1 MLKRLVKAVK
11 GKGIDN
17 EIHKSVAMHQHFNR
31 EMGKTKRR
39 LKLKKITVDNNAL
52 LKRIQEVQPTYSR
65 VKWEED
71 ARRNEHH
78 RKVMTLYPEFY
89 KPVDVTNLSKKPLGS
104 IGSNESHSS
113 EGRSRS
119 PYKFPDDNSAGSY
132 SR

>member
-39 LKLKKITVDNNAL
+39 MKLKKITVDNNSL
-52 LKRIQEVQPTYSR
+52 LRRIQEVQPTYSR
-65 VKWEED
+65 VKWEQD
-71 ARRNEHH
+71 AKRNEHL
-78 RKVMTLYPEFY
+78 RKVMTLYPERY
-89 KPVDVTNLSKKPLGS
+89 KPVDISHLNKKKPLGS
-104 IGSNESHSS
+104 IDSNGSLDSS
-113 EGRSRS
+113 GGMS
-119 PYKFPDDNSAGSY
+119 PYKFPDERQ

>member
-39 LKLKKITVDNNAL
+39 MKLKKITVDNNSL

-71 ARRNEHH
+71 AKRNEHL
-78 RKVMTLYPEFY
+78 RKVMTLYPERY
-89 KPVDVTNLSKKPLGS
+89 KPVDISHLKKKPLGS
-104 IGSNESHSS
+104 IDSNGSMGSS
-113 EGRSRS
+113 SGMS
-119 PYKFPDDNSAGSY
+119 PYKFPDERQ

>member
-39 LKLKKITVDNNAL
+39 MKLKKITIDNNAL

-65 VKWEED
+65 VKWEQD
-71 ARRNEHH
+71 AKRNEHH
-78 RKVMTLYPEFY
+78 RKVMTLYPEYY
-89 KPVDVTNLSKKPLGS
+89 KPIELSKKKPLGS
-104 IGSNESHSS
+104 IGSNESLGSTS
-113 EGRSRS
+113 RSKS
-119 PYKFPDDNSAGSY
+119 PYKFPDESHHDSF